1 VSRSIMARGLWGLVL
16 AGTVAGVSAKPH
28 EHGVVKL
35 DVALDGN
42 KLSVALQAPLDNLLG
57 FERAP
62 RNDAERQAA
71 AALLARLRSPDK
83 ATALFAPD
91 AAAQCVLAQPQ
102 VQAAALEPITKRQ
115 ADNDHADLDATYE
128 FSCTLPTQL
137 RALTLG
143 LFDAFP
149 RLQRVDVQ
157 VVGPKGQAK
166 TTLKRPAKVVKLLP

>member
-1 VSRSIMARGLWGLVL
+1 
-16 AGTVAGVSAKPH
+16 
-28 EHGVVKL
+28 VVKL

-102 VQAAALEPITKRQ
+102 VQAAVLEPITKRQ